1 MFAIISK
8 IRLGV
13 LSLKYVWECCPF
25 LIELLAQPLPSGDIP
40 VTEIADPE
48 SGEFLQSVLDGA
60 RGQAELA
67 ITGGSE
73 APFSFGFL
81 KAWEAMRVVAPD
93 TCLAV

>member
-1 MFAIISK
+1 LPLICQTRVRWRTLFAIISK

-48 SGEFLQSVLDGA
+48 SGEFLQEISNRQSMEVE
-60 RGQAELA
+60 RGEDL
-67 ITGGSE
+67 
-73 APFSFGFL
+73 
-81 KAWEAMRVVAPD
+81 
-93 TCLAV
+93 